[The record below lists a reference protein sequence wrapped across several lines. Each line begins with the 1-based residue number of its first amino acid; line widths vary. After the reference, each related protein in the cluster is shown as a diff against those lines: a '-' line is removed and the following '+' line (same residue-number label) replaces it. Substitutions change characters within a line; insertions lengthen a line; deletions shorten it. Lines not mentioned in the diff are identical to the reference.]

1 MAQLKAHEVD
11 AWLARPQ
18 QSAQIVLIYGPD
30 RGLVS
35 ERARRFAE
43 GTGIPLDD
51 PFSVMRLDAAE
62 IEKEPGRLFNEAS
75 MVSMFSGRRLLWV
88 RNAQGQKALAD
99 DVKALCAA
107 PSADATILIEAGD
120 LKKGLALR
128 STVEAAKTALALPCY
143 MDDASAVD
151 SVIDDELRKAG
162 LTINQEAR
170 ALLKRNL
177 GGDRMA
183 TRAEVAKLTL
193 YALGQREISVDDV
206 RALTGDVSATSVDL
220 AVDAVL
226 AGDLQAFDAAFSRL
240 ALGSSQVYTVLS
252 ATQRQLQILQQMRA
266 AMERSGASASGAV
279 ASARPPVFFSRRRLV
294 EQALGRWTS
303 LKLGRLLAA
312 LHDTVL
318 ETRRRPDSA
327 AAVSHK
333 ALVDITLD
341 ARRTNS
347 SAK

>member
-11 AWLARPQ
+11 AWLARPRPDT
-18 QSAQIVLIYGPD
+18 QIVLIYGPD

-43 GTGIPLDD
+43 RTGIPLDD
-51 PFSVMRLDAAE
+51 PFSVMRLDAGE

-88 RNAQGQKALAD
+88 RNAQGQRALAD

-128 STVEAAKTALALPCY
+128 STVEASKTALALPCY
-143 MDDASAVD
+143 MDDAGAVD
-151 SVIDDELRKAG
+151 SVIDDELGKAG
-162 LTINQEAR
+162 LTINHEAR

-193 YALGQREISVDDV
+193 YALGQKEISTDDV
-206 RALTGDVSATSVDL
+206 RALTGDVSAASVDL

-226 AGDLQAFDAAFSRL
+226 AGDLQAFDTAYSRH
-240 ALGSSQVYTVLS
+240 ATGPSQIYTVLS

-266 AMERSGASASGAV
+266 AMERNGASASSAV

-303 LKLGRLLAA
+303 LKLGRLLAT

-318 ETRRRPDSA
+318 ETRRRADL
-327 AAVSHK
+327 AVSLSHN
-333 ALVDITLD
+333 ALVQIALD
-341 ARRTNS
+341 GKRR
-347 SAK
+347 